1 MEIDKEKLKSNYG
14 NIYLVKYLNSL
25 DSITVDTL
33 VEILLNTGDVYPTG
47 RLIRNL
53 TLKLALNLDSNGITT
68 VVNELLSKVIHNNL
82 NNKVKASIFF
92 ILGEVI
98 SNNPGKVCELS
109 ITSASLTKSQFSS
122 ASVDLYDISLK
133 YLRNANLVS
142 LNQFGNHTIH

>member
-14 NIYLVKYLNSL
+14 NIYLIKYLNSL
-25 DSITVDTL
+25 DSIAVDTL
-33 VEILLNTGDVYPTG
+33 VEILVNTGDIYPTG

-53 TLKLALNLDSNGITT
+53 TLKLALNLDNNGITT

-98 SNNPGKVCELS
+98 SNNSGKVC
-109 ITSASLTKSQFSS
+109 
-122 ASVDLYDISLK
+122 
-133 YLRNANLVS
+133 
-142 LNQFGNHTIH
+142 